1 MKNIKKMH
9 SFIALIP
16 YIGFLIVF
24 FWNIVEIYRLTR
36 RKIYVVRYYFLFLI
50 PAIIF
55 SLLFFTI
62 IYFWVINIVNDIYR
76 LIILLLLCY
85 LLLVC
90 LGISSIIIK
99 DDLLSR

>member
-36 RKIYVVRYYFLFLI
+36 RKIYVVRYFFLFLI

-55 SLLFFTI
+55 SLLFFAI

-99 DDLLSR
+99 DGLLSR